1 MFGLKTRSKYLIP
14 ERSRGSCNT
23 ADKIEM
29 DAHFKRT
36 DRVAEQIQKILAV
49 LIHKELKDPRLG
61 MVTINEVRV
70 SKDLAY
76 AEVFF
81 TVFPDERAEEA
92 GQLLGNASS
101 FLRKLLA
108 RQLSTRI
115 TPKLR
120 FSYDASLV
128 QGEKITRALMADR
141 KARSPQEEEDFGS

>member
-1 MFGLKTRSKYLIP
+1 MFALKIRSKCLTP
-14 ERSRGSCNT
+14 ERSHGSCNT

-61 MVTINEVRV
+61 MVTINDVRV

-81 TVFPDERAEEA
+81 TVFPDERADEA

-108 RQLSTRI
+108 RQLTTRI

>member
-1 MFGLKTRSKYLIP
+1 MFALKIRLKCLTP

-23 ADKIEM
+23 VDKSEM

-61 MVTINEVRV
+61 MVTINDVRV

-81 TVFPDERAEEA
+81 TVFPDDRAEAA

-108 RQLSTRI
+108 KQLTTRI

-128 QGEKITRALMADR
+128 QGEKITRALRADR
-141 KARSPQEEEDFGS
+141 KARSIDEEEGFGS

>member
-1 MFGLKTRSKYLIP
+1 MFALKIRLKCLTP

-108 RQLSTRI
+108 RQLTTRI

>member
-1 MFGLKTRSKYLIP
+1 
-14 ERSRGSCNT
+14 
-23 ADKIEM
+23 M

-108 RQLSTRI
+108 RQLTTRI

-141 KARSPQEEEDFGS
+141 KARSPQEEEDFGSESTEGPSY

>member
-36 DRVAEQIQKILAV
+36 DRVAEQIQKILAI

-108 RQLSTRI
+108 RQLTTRI

>member
-1 MFGLKTRSKYLIP
+1 MFGLKTRSKCLTP
-14 ERSRGSCNT
+14 ERLRGSCNT
-23 ADKIEM
+23 ADRIEM
-29 DAHFKRT
+29 EAHFKRT

-49 LIHKELKDPRLG
+49 LIHKEMKDPRLG
-61 MVTINEVRV
+61 MVTINDVRV

-108 RQLSTRI
+108 RQLTIRI

-128 QGEKITRALMADR
+128 HGEKITRALMADR
-141 KARSPQEEEDFGS
+141 KARPPQEEDFGS

>member
-1 MFGLKTRSKYLIP
+1 
-14 ERSRGSCNT
+14 
-23 ADKIEM
+23 M

-61 MVTINEVRV
+61 MVTINDVRV

-81 TVFPDERAEEA
+81 TVFTDERAEEV
-92 GQLLGNASS
+92 GQLIGNASS

-141 KARSPQEEEDFGS
+141 KARSPQEEEDFGP

>member
-61 MVTINEVRV
+61 MVTINDVRV

-81 TVFPDERAEEA
+81 TVFPDERADEA

-108 RQLSTRI
+108 RQLTTRI

>member
-36 DRVAEQIQKILAV
+36 DRVAEQIQKILAI

>member
-1 MFGLKTRSKYLIP
+1 MFALKIRSKCLTP

-36 DRVAEQIQKILAV
+36 DRVAEQIQKILAI

-108 RQLSTRI
+108 RQLTTRI

>member
-108 RQLSTRI
+108 KQLTTRI

>member
-14 ERSRGSCNT
+14 ERSRGSCNA

-108 RQLSTRI
+108 RQLTTRI

>member
-23 ADKIEM
+23 ADKTEM

-36 DRVAEQIQKILAV
+36 DRVAEQIQKIVAV

-108 RQLSTRI
+108 RQLTTRI

>member
-1 MFGLKTRSKYLIP
+1 MFALKIRSKCLTP

-36 DRVAEQIQKILAV
+36 DRVAEQIQKILAI

-61 MVTINEVRV
+61 MVTINDVRV

-81 TVFPDERAEEA
+81 TVFPDERADEA

-108 RQLSTRI
+108 RQLTTRI

-141 KARSPQEEEDFGS
+141 KARSPQEEEDFGP

>member
-81 TVFPDERAEEA
+81 TVFPDDHAEEA

>member
-1 MFGLKTRSKYLIP
+1 
-14 ERSRGSCNT
+14 
-23 ADKIEM
+23 
-29 DAHFKRT
+29 
-36 DRVAEQIQKILAV
+36 
-49 LIHKELKDPRLG
+49 

-108 RQLSTRI
+108 RQLTTRI

>member
-1 MFGLKTRSKYLIP
+1 MFGLKTRSKYLIH

-108 RQLSTRI
+108 RQLTTRI

-141 KARSPQEEEDFGS
+141 KARSTQEEEDFGS

>member
-61 MVTINEVRV
+61 MVTINDVRV

-81 TVFPDERAEEA
+81 TVFPDERADEA

-108 RQLSTRI
+108 RQLTTRI

-141 KARSPQEEEDFGS
+141 KARSPQEEEDFGP

>member
-23 ADKIEM
+23 ADRIEM

-108 RQLSTRI
+108 RQLTTRI

-141 KARSPQEEEDFGS
+141 KARSPQEEEDFGP

>member
-108 RQLSTRI
+108 RQLTN
-115 TPKLR
+115 
-120 FSYDASLV
+120 
-128 QGEKITRALMADR
+128 E
-141 KARSPQEEEDFGS
+141 

>member
-1 MFGLKTRSKYLIP
+1 MFALKIRSKCLTP

-36 DRVAEQIQKILAV
+36 DRVAEQIQKILAI

-61 MVTINEVRV
+61 MVTINDVRV

-81 TVFPDERAEEA
+81 TVFPDERADEA
-92 GQLLGNASS
+92 GQLLGNANS

-108 RQLSTRI
+108 RQLTTRI

-141 KARSPQEEEDFGS
+141 KARSPQEEEDFGP

>member
-23 ADKIEM
+23 ADRIEM

-108 RQLSTRI
+108 RQLTTRI